1 MRVIIS
7 NNRILSAVLDTNRD
21 GEVQRWVWY
30 LFFFFVVPLFVFKT
44 LALGQ
49 IGISKGNEV
58 YQSKMAK
65 VVLILN

>member
-1 MRVIIS
+1 MEKCRGGCGI
-7 NNRILSAVLDTNRD
+7 
-21 GEVQRWVWY
+21 
-30 LFFFFVVPLFVFKT
+30 FFFFVVPLFVFKT

-65 VVLILN
+65 EVLILN